1 MTALGTDVRTSIGRR
16 ARMVVVITCVAVLA
30 AACGSDD
37 DTATGPS
44 SSGDGVAGGVFRV
57 PIGEPAAIDPYNVRE
72 SEGNNVAK
80 TLFVGLVSLDESKG
94 LALQPGVATEWS
106 PNDDCTQWNFK
117 LRQSQFSN
125 GEAVTAESFIRGWTR
140 TANAA
145 SASQVAYHLS
155 GVQGYDELHGSP
167 QTATTFAG
175 LSAPDPQT
183 LRVNLSAGD
192 CEFDKRTVLTAFA
205 PIPEV
210 AGAFDNQAYNEAP
223 IGNGPFMIKPGT
235 KWEHNQGISV
245 VRNDTYFGTKAS
257 LDGIEFLIFPAQGR
271 LEAEYRAFTAGDADY
286 ARVPPSLFTQ
296 AKNTYE
302 PQDSF
307 LKIER
312 FGINYILTNDVTGP
326 MTNPDARRA
335 VSLAIDREAINE
347 GVFQGSLTPASAL
360 LPPPFGDVHQDGVCG
375 DCTFDVAKAKDLA
388 AKGGL
393 TPGTPLRLLYNND
406 GGHDALVQAWKDQL
420 ERNLGVVVTL
430 DGVPFAESLLKR
442 DAGEFDIARASWGS
456 DYPTIENFLFPILGS
471 QSLDNDS
478 RYNNPQVDA
487 LIVQLRAAKNDAD
500 RLKAAQQAE
509 TIAIGQDQ
517 AVIPTFYR
525 TQYRVFD
532 SSKWTGV
539 KLDFFENPTLAA
551 ISLKG

>member
-1 MTALGTDVRTSIGRR
+1 
-16 ARMVVVITCVAVLA
+16 MVAVLACVAVLA
-30 AACGSDD
+30 TACGSDE
-37 DTATGPS
+37 DTSTGPS
-44 SSGDGVAGGVFRV
+44 SSGTGVAGGVFRV

-72 SEGNNVAK
+72 TEGNNVAK
-80 TLFVGLVSLDESKG
+80 NLFVGLVALDESDGVKVV
-94 LALQPGVATEWS
+94 PSVATEWS

-140 TANAA
+140 TAAAA

-155 GVQGYDELHGSP
+155 GVQGYDELHAGS
-167 QTATTFAG
+167 ATTFSG

-183 LRVNLSAGD
+183 FVVNLSAGD

-205 PIPEV
+205 PIPSV
-210 AGAFDNQAYNEAP
+210 AGAADNQAYNEAP

-235 KWEHNQGISV
+235 KWEHNQGISL
-245 VRNDTYFGTKAS
+245 VRNDTYFGTKPS
-257 LDGIEFLIFPAQGR
+257 LDGVEFLIFPAQGR
-271 LEAEYRAFTAGDADY
+271 LEAEYRAFTAGEADF

-307 LKIER
+307 LKRER
-312 FGINYILTNDVTGP
+312 FGINFILPNAASGP
-326 MTNPDARRA
+326 MANPDARKA

-347 GVFQGSLTPASAL
+347 GVYQGSLTPASAL
-360 LPPPFGDVHQDGVCG
+360 LPPPFGDIFQAGVCG
-375 DCTFDVAKAKDLA
+375 DCTLDVAKAKDLA

-393 TPGTPLRLLYNND
+393 TPGTHLRLLYNND
-406 GGHDALVQAWKDQL
+406 GGHEALVQAWKDQL
-420 ERNLGVVVTL
+420 ERALGVVVDL

-442 DAGEFDIARASWGS
+442 DAGEFDIARAGWGS
-456 DYPTIENFLFPILGS
+456 DYPTVENFLFPVLGTGS
-471 QSLDNDS
+471 ADNDG
-478 RYNNPQVDA
+478 RYSNPQVDA
-487 LIVQLRAAKNDAD
+487 LIVRLRADKSAD
-500 RLKAAQQAE
+500 ERKKVAQEAE
-509 TIAIGQDQ
+509 RIAIGQDQ

-532 SSKWTGV
+532 AKKWTGV
-539 KLDFFENPTLAA
+539 ELNFFENPTLAS

>member
-1 MTALGTDVRTSIGRR
+1 MVAAL
-16 ARMVVVITCVAVLA
+16 ACVAVLA
-30 AACGSDD
+30 AACGSNSD
-37 DTATGPS
+37 DTSTGSPS
-44 SSGDGVAGGVFRV
+44 SGTGVAGGVFRV

-72 SEGNNVAK
+72 SEGTN
-80 TLFVGLVSLDESKG
+80 ESKG

-140 TANAA
+140 TASAA

-155 GVQGYDELHGSP
+155 GVQGYNELHGSP
-167 QTATTFAG
+167 QTATTFSG

-183 LRVNLSAGD
+183 LVVNLSAGD
-192 CEFDKRTVLTAFA
+192 CEFDKRTVLSAFA

-210 AGAFDNQAYNEAP
+210 AGAFDNQAFNEAP

-235 KWEHNQGISV
+235 KWEHNQGISL

-257 LDGIEFLIFPAQGR
+257 LDGVEFLIFPAQGR
-271 LEAEYRAFTAGDADY
+271 LEAEYRAFTAGDADF

-302 PQDSF
+302 PQGSF
-307 LKIER
+307 LKFER

-326 MTNPDARRA
+326 MANPDARRA
-335 VSLAIDREAINE
+335 VSLAIDRKAINE

-375 DCTFDVAKAKDLA
+375 DCKYDVTKAKDLA

-406 GGHDALVQAWKDQL
+406 GGHEALVQAWKDQL

-442 DAGEFDIARASWGS
+442 DAGDFDIARASWGS

-471 QSLDNDS
+471 QSADNDS
-478 RYNNPQVDA
+478 RYNNPRVDA
-487 LIVQLRAAKNDAD
+487 LILQLRAAKTDAD
-500 RLKAAQQAE
+500 RLKAAQEAE

-539 KLDFFENPTLAA
+539 QLDFFENPTLAA
-551 ISLKG
+551 ISLKD

>member
-1 MTALGTDVRTSIGRR
+1 MVAAL
-16 ARMVVVITCVAVLA
+16 ACVAVLA
-30 AACGSDD
+30 AACGSNSD
-37 DTATGPS
+37 DTSTGSS
-44 SSGDGVAGGVFRV
+44 SSGTGVAGGVFRV

-72 SEGNNVAK
+72 SEGTNVAK
-80 TLFVGLVSLDESKG
+80 ALFVGLVSLDESKG

-106 PNDDCTQWNFK
+106 PNDDCTQWDFK

-140 TANAA
+140 TASAA

-155 GVQGYDELHGSP
+155 GVQGYNELHGSP
-167 QTATTFAG
+167 QTATTFSG

-183 LRVNLSAGD
+183 LVVNLSAGD
-192 CEFDKRTVLTAFA
+192 CEFDKRTVLSAFA

-210 AGAFDNQAYNEAP
+210 AGAFDNQAFNEAP

-235 KWEHNQGISV
+235 KWEHNQGISL

-257 LDGIEFLIFPAQGR
+257 LDGVEFLIFPAQGR
-271 LEAEYRAFTAGDADY
+271 LEAEYRAFTAGDADF

-302 PQDSF
+302 PQGSF
-307 LKIER
+307 LKFER

-326 MTNPDARRA
+326 MANPDARRA
-335 VSLAIDREAINE
+335 VSLAIDRKAINE

-375 DCTFDVAKAKDLA
+375 DCKYDVTKAKDLA

-406 GGHDALVQAWKDQL
+406 GGHEALVQAWKDQL

-442 DAGEFDIARASWGS
+442 DAGDFDIARASWGS

-471 QSLDNDS
+471 QSADNDS
-478 RYNNPQVDA
+478 RYNNPRVDA
-487 LIVQLRAAKNDAD
+487 LILQLRAAKTDAD
-500 RLKAAQQAE
+500 RLKAAQEAE

-539 KLDFFENPTLAA
+539 QLDFFENPTLAA
-551 ISLKG
+551 ISLKD